1 MYKTSSKTG
10 GLTHL
15 WQECDTV
22 HTVHLI
28 LTFWLYFNIVKLNE
42 EVLHIQNPH
51 LSYHKEI
58 HTHKNVVHVR
68 WWDKTT
74 TTKKKNL
81 LSVHIIYNILKKFW
95 YIFFWNVL
103 RQMKKAPTILL
114 PGKLI
119 TLLPSWNNTAQI
131 PEDKVTFLITTFL
144 FVA

>member
-1 MYKTSSKTG
+1 M
-10 GLTHL
+10 
-15 WQECDTV
+15 
-22 HTVHLI
+22 
-28 LTFWLYFNIVKLNE
+28 LYMWGD
-42 EVLHIQNPH
+42 
-51 LSYHKEI
+51 EI
-58 HTHKNVVHVR
+58 KQQQQ
-68 WWDKTT
+68 
-74 TTKKKNL
+74 KKKNL